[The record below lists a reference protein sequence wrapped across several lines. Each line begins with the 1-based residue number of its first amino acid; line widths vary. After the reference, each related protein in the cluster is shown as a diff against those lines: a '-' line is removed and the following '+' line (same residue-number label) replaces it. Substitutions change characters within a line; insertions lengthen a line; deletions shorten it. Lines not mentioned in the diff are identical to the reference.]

1 MAKPRSIILKSFWA
15 AILLAGCVQ
24 TEIIDDVR
32 LVTGISFDAGEGDK
46 VIGTVLIPYYMPDQK
61 IINNTLTVTGAPSR
75 DLFTKYQEMSSDP
88 VVGGSLEVV
97 LFGMDFARRGVYQV
111 LDSLQRDPGIGTN
124 IYFAVVDGS
133 AQKLLEGNYGK
144 RGNSSFI
151 SELLEHNIKSRDMP
165 KTNMHLFI
173 SDYYQT
179 GKTAFLPILIKK
191 ENTAV
196 QLNGIALLKDGRLVD
211 KISRQDMFYF
221 KLMIDKYQGGT
232 LTVNLQKNKALIES
246 LQTKSKKKL
255 ISRNPY
261 EIDVNIEV
269 KGYLHQYTGHHLSK
283 KTLKEI
289 ERAAE
294 KEIKTNCTR
303 LFKQFQQKGIDPIG
317 FGHFAKSRTR
327 NFNYEHWKQTDYKS
341 LKVNIKPNVTIT
353 ESGVIE

>member
-1 MAKPRSIILKSFWA
+1 MAKPKSIILQSFCVV
-15 AILLAGCVQ
+15 ILLAGCVQ

-32 LVTGISFDAGEGDK
+32 LVTGISFDAGKGDK
-46 VIGTVLIPYYMPDQK
+46 VVGTVLIPYYMPDQK

-97 LFGMDFARRGVYQV
+97 LFGTDFAKRGVYQV

-124 IYFAVVDGS
+124 IYLAVVDGN
-133 AQKLLEGNYGK
+133 AQETLEGKYGK

-151 SELLEHNIKSRDMP
+151 SELLEHNIKSRDLP
-165 KTNMHLFI
+165 KTNLHLFI

-179 GKTAFLPILIKK
+179 GKTAFLPIIKK
-191 ENTAV
+191 KDPTSV
-196 QLNGIALLKDGRLVD
+196 QLSGIALMKDGRLVD

-221 KLMIDKYQGGT
+221 KLMIDKYRGGT
-232 LTVNLQKNKALIES
+232 VTVDLQRNKALIES
-246 LQTKSKKKL
+246 LKTKSKKKL

-261 EIDVNIEV
+261 EIDVNIEI
-269 KGYLHQYTGHHLSK
+269 KGYLHQYTGHQLSK
-283 KTLKEI
+283 KVLKEI

-294 KEIKTNCTR
+294 KQIKTNCTR
-303 LFKQFQQKGIDPIG
+303 LFKQFQQQGIDPIG

-327 NFNYEHWKQTDYKS
+327 NFNYTHWKQTEYKN
-341 LKVNIKPNVTIT
+341 LKVNIKPSVSII